1 MVWSDQ
7 KLLSMITVEG
17 LVSSNLP
24 SAHEGLATKLSTVKW
39 ASLTRHLLRTIHF
52 GLQNDIEV
60 TELPKDNGRW
70 LAYLVLECQGGFRS
84 LSPHLVS
91 RESPTRTSTLNLC
104 KSNFLRQGVHNCV
117 VAMRP
122 HLPHLSSPAKFHS
135 GCSRVV
141 RHWMKCCP
149 VPTVMSW
156 RLCPMAHRCYQE
168 QLQTEHP
175 TSEMKEL
182 AC

>member
-104 KSNFLRQGVHNCV
+104 KSNFLRQEVHSCV

-141 RHWMKCCP
+141 RHWMKCCRAP
-149 VPTVMSW
+149 REMSW